1 MFRINGKV
9 IITGK
14 INEADDEHQTTLI
27 MKQPD
32 PNQFLDVNQKE
43 GGYQGKDTTE
53 LQSDL
58 DNDEEYEQRKGIAS
72 YFQKMFRKNRK

>member
-1 MFRINGKV
+1 
-9 IITGK
+9 
-14 INEADDEHQTTLI
+14 

-43 GGYQGKDTTE
+43 VGYQGKDTTE

>member
-1 MFRINGKV
+1 MYRINGKV
-9 IITGK
+9 IINGRL
-14 INEADDEHQTTLI
+14 NETDDEHQTTLI

-43 GGYQGKDTTE
+43 GYQGKDTIE

-58 DNDEEYEQRKGIAS
+58 DNDEEYEQRKGFAS

>member
-1 MFRINGKV
+1 LESN
-9 IITGK
+9 
-14 INEADDEHQTTLI
+14 
-27 MKQPD
+27 
-32 PNQFLDVNQKE
+32 KE
-43 GGYQGKDTTE
+43 GGGYQGKDTTE

>member
-1 MFRINGKV
+1 
-9 IITGK
+9 
-14 INEADDEHQTTLI
+14 